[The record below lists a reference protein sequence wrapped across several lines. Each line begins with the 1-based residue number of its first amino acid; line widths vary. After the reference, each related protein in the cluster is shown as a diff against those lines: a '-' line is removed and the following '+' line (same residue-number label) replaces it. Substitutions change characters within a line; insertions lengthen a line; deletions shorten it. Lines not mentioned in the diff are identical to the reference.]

1 VVACLNGAL
10 SGLGGVTSAR
20 LDPAGSYEVVACV
33 VPAWTWVRA
42 WTILRTQLKDL
53 GLLEDAHVSLFIII
67 DDNEEVE
74 EERVLWFDCNV
85 RDA

>member
-1 VVACLNGAL
+1 M
-10 SGLGGVTSAR
+10 
-20 LDPAGSYEVVACV
+20 PAS
-33 VPAWTWVRA
+33 TWVRA

-53 GLLEDAHVSLFIII
+53 GLLEDAHVSLFII

-74 EERVLWFDCNV
+74 EERVLWLDCNI

>member
-1 VVACLNGAL
+1 
-10 SGLGGVTSAR
+10 
-20 LDPAGSYEVVACV
+20 
-33 VPAWTWVRA
+33 VRA

-53 GLLEDAHVSLFIII
+53 GALEDAHVSLFIII